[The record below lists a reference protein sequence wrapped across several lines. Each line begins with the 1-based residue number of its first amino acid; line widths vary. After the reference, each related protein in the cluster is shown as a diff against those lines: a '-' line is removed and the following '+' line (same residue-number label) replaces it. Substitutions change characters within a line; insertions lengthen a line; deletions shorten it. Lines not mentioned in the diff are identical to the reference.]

1 MLILTAYKN
10 SQVFL
15 ETWSAIQL
23 NGQGESLDLAQRP
36 RAPGMLY
43 DNTTVY
49 GSWVATNTS
58 NMTANF
64 EQYSRVIN
72 NVTMAMPHA
81 GVIAAA
87 KDSINGILQ
96 PEELA
101 GVGEYN
107 IAASVVSPAVN
118 VLCVNMN
125 ATELEPIVYTAWPNA
140 ITNISDIPGQ
150 YLAYPGYQND
160 ISALMANG
168 TELNTTSVD
177 DIFRWGYTKY
187 GRYPPVFP
195 MVCLPSQNLLSF

>member
-1 MLILTAYKN
+1 
-10 SQVFL
+10 
-15 ETWSAIQL
+15 
-23 NGQGESLDLAQRP
+23 
-36 RAPGMLY
+36 MLY

>member
-1 MLILTAYKN
+1 
-10 SQVFL
+10 
-15 ETWSAIQL
+15 
-23 NGQGESLDLAQRP
+23 
-36 RAPGMLY
+36 
-43 DNTTVY
+43 
-49 GSWVATNTS
+49 
-58 NMTANF
+58 
-64 EQYSRVIN
+64 
-72 NVTMAMPHA
+72 
-81 GVIAAA
+81 
-87 KDSINGILQ
+87 
-96 PEELA
+96 
-101 GVGEYN
+101 
-107 IAASVVSPAVN
+107 
-118 VLCVNMN
+118 MN